1 MKKMLLAAT
10 AALMPLA
17 ALAQGLPP
25 LNPDTD
31 ASRIEWYN
39 LQNLGPMPDVKGQ
52 SYGVVLKTLTNPYWR
67 QLADGYKYGAAQSG
81 SHVTVQAA
89 QGESDQIGQ
98 LSIMENMIDGG
109 YKGLLIS
116 PQTDANLVPAI
127 AEAAKAN
134 LPVVDVDDAVVPTIA
149 HFVGNVQRDNGVRAA
164 KWFIAHHPEG
174 GKLAIIE
181 GQAGVFA
188 AIQRTAG
195 FRETIAKAKGFTIV
209 ASVPGNWDR
218 ELSYNDAT
226 TILQQHPDLIGFYCN
241 NDTMAL
247 GVVAA
252 VKDAHLLGKVQVI
265 GTDGTSDA
273 YASIKAGELTGTVD
287 SFPKLT
293 GVIALEVIER
303 VAAGQNVPR
312 VVVTPQAL
320 VTKSNMARYSGGLA
334 SQEAALKQDAA
345 TQQ

>member
-1 MKKMLLAAT
+1 MKKLLLAAA
-10 AALMPLA
+10 AALLPVA

-31 ASRIEWYN
+31 TSRIDWFN
-39 LQNLGPMPDVKGQ
+39 LQKLGPAPNAQGQ
-52 SYGVVLKTLTNPYWR
+52 HYGVVLKTLTNPYWR
-67 QLADGYKYGAAQSG
+67 QLADGYRYGAKQDG
-81 SHVTVQAA
+81 SRVTVQAA

-116 PQTDANLVPAI
+116 PQTDANLQPSI
-127 AEAAKAN
+127 DEAAQAK
-134 LPVVDVDDAVVPTIA
+134 LPVVDVDDAVVPSIA

-164 KWFIAHHPEG
+164 KWFIAHHPGG
-174 GKLAIIE
+174 GKVAVIE

-195 FRETIAKAKGFTIV
+195 FRDTIKAAKGFTLV

-218 ELSYNDAT
+218 QTSYDAAT

-247 GVVAA
+247 GVVEA
-252 VKDAHLLGKVQVI
+252 VKAANLLGKAQVI
-265 GTDGTSDA
+265 GTDGTGDA
-273 YASIKAGELTGTVD
+273 YTSIKAGELTGTVD

-303 VAAGQNVPR
+303 IVAGQKVPR
-312 VVVTPQAL
+312 VVATPQAL
-320 VTKSNMARYSGGLA
+320 VTQENMARYSGDLA

-345 TQQ
+345 APQ

>member
-1 MKKMLLAAT
+1 MKKMLLAA
-10 AALMPLA
+10 AAVLLPVA
-17 ALAQGLPP
+17 ALAQDLPP

-31 ASRIEWYN
+31 TSRIDWFN
-39 LQNLGPMPDVKGQ
+39 LDKLGAKPDAHVQ
-52 SYGVVLKTLTNPYWR
+52 HYGVVLKTLTNPYWR
-67 QLADGYKYGAAQSG
+67 QLAEGYRYGAKQDG
-81 SHVTVQAA
+81 SRVTVQAA

-116 PQTDANLVPAI
+116 PQTDANLQPSIDEAI
-127 AEAAKAN
+127 KAN
-134 LPVVDVDDAVVPTIA
+134 LPVVDVDDAVVSSIA

-174 GKLAIIE
+174 GKVAVIE

-195 FRETIAKAKGFTIV
+195 FRDTIKAAKGFTLV

-218 ELSYNDAT
+218 QQSYDAAS

-247 GVVAA
+247 GVVEA
-252 VKDAHLLGKVQVI
+252 VKAANAKAQVI

-273 YASIKAGELTGTVD
+273 YTSIKAGDLTGTVD

-303 VAAGQNVPR
+303 IAAGQKLPR
-312 VVVTPQAL
+312 VVATPQAL
-320 VTKSNMARYSGGLA
+320 VTKENMARYSGDLA

-345 TQQ
+345 SPQ